1 MRIINVL
8 IDKLM
13 RKENHE
19 EQLKIF
25 DRIRLLLKMK
35 EYKLW
40 FKKSEKWIFKNFDS
54 MKKNKKWVWKEF
66 DLNLWRIHGITK
78 TSWKLI
84 DGIIYE

>member
-1 MRIINVL
+1 
-8 IDKLM
+8 M
-13 RKENHE
+13 RKENYE

-25 DRIRLLLKMK
+25 DRFRLLLKMK

-40 FKKSEKWIFKNFDS
+40 FEYKKSEKWIFKNFNS
-54 MKKNKKWVWKEF
+54 MKKNKKWVWKEI